1 MTHKPAFL
9 VVATRSSARRLGARL
24 STHALTEVV
33 SSVTE
38 ARALLLKNSRAHVL
52 RRLAKGDHELLPVQ
66 VLLTTGA
73 DALVKATTGKL
84 AIGDEVATDA
94 SLYAGDGA
102 SETAGEP

>member
-1 MTHKPAFL
+1 ML
-9 VVATRSSARRLGARL
+9 VP
-24 STHALTEVV
+24 
-33 SSVTE
+33 

-84 AIGDEVATDA
+84 SIGDEVATDA